1 MTTPAP
7 LDGADSCY
15 HNMIELFHDIDMDK
29 DIHFVVNANGERV
42 ATITLITQSD
52 GIGYVHM
59 VQAMDSERGK
69 GLGHAMANLAIAV
82 FRERGLEEAI
92 LTTEDW
98 RLPAIKTYLDA
109 GFLPVIYETPEHD
122 MEKRWDEVLKQL
134 KYGAVEYI
142 LE

>member
-1 MTTPAP
+1 
-7 LDGADSCY
+7 
-15 HNMIELFHDIDMDK
+15 
-29 DIHFVVNANGERV
+29 
-42 ATITLITQSD
+42 
-52 GIGYVHM
+52 M

-92 LTTEDW
+92 LTTDDW